1 MSLPVALLLLRVSVG
16 AFMFV
21 HGAQKLFGW
30 FGGSG
35 LRGSMETVKRKRLRP
50 AWLWGPTAAATMT
63 GGAALT
69 ALGLLSPL
77 GPLCI
82 AASMVTV
89 ISIDRHK
96 GFFAH
101 RGGNEHAYLYLVSA
115 VALALSGPGDYS
127 LDAAAGIAV
136 PSAVVAAAAALG
148 AVGLLA
154 LLMGRE
160 RSLPV
165 ST

>member
-1 MSLPVALLLLRVSVG
+1 MLALLLLRVVVG

-30 FGGSG
+30 FGGRG
-35 LRGSMETVKRKRLRP
+35 LRGAMETVERRGLRP

-77 GPLCI
+77 GPVCI

-101 RGGNEHAYLYLVSA
+101 RGGNEHAYLYLACA

-127 LDAAAGIAV
+127 LDATAGLALPSGVTAAATLLAAAG
-136 PSAVVAAAAALG
+136 
-148 AVGLLA
+148 LLV
-154 LLMGRE
+154 LLIGRE
-160 RSLPV
+160 RPRRATS
-165 ST
+165 